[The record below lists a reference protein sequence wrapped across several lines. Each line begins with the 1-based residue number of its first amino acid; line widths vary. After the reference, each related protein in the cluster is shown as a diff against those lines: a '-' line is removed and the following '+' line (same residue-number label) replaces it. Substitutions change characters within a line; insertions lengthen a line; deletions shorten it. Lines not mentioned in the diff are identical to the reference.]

1 MGTLEKPLKSYIQAV
16 KRLLT
21 CPKSYRSGFLAD
33 MEHDIRQFLLEN
45 DSVSYPDVVSNF
57 GTPQELAKLY
67 LENVPPEELAS
78 YSAKKKRRFRIISA
92 FLILLVSISILSLYT
107 SLHEAKKLD
116 AIYVEETIQVIE

>member
-45 DSVSYPDVVSNF
+45 GSVSYPDLICNF

-67 LENVPPEELAS
+67 LENVPPEELATYAS
-78 YSAKKKRRFRIISA
+78 QRKRNAKIIYI
-92 FLILLVSISILSLYT
+92 FLIITITIVSCLYFNYKEE
-107 SLHEAKKLD
+107 HALD
-116 AIYVEETIQVIE
+116 VIESEEYIEIIK

>member
-45 DSVSYPDVVSNF
+45 GSVSYPDLICNF

-67 LENVPPEELAS
+67 LENVPPEELATYAS
-78 YSAKKKRRFRIISA
+78 QRKRNAKIIYI
-92 FLILLVSISILSLYT
+92 FLIITIT
-107 SLHEAKKLD
+107 LD
-116 AIYVEETIQVIE
+116 YSRHSRESV

>member
-78 YSAKKKRRFRIISA
+78 YSAKKKRRFGIA
-92 FLILLVSISILSLYT
+92 FILLVLTITMAS
-107 SLHEAKKLD
+107 H
-116 AIYVEETIQVIE
+116 IYFKYIKDWELEVFPVEESTEEET